1 MLVNP
6 RKQFISLQARAILT
20 PNVTVARRPC
30 YRPRVSRAV
39 FRQHL
44 CNHMHPSQKL
54 VLTCARPRTHTY
66 THTCT
71 YTSRVESMM
80 VRLARTQNYVLIS
93 PSIEQ
98 RNHQNAMQCIPL
110 VIEPASAYYTSPVV
124 RSSIV

>member
-1 MLVNP
+1 
-6 RKQFISLQARAILT
+6 
-20 PNVTVARRPC
+20 
-30 YRPRVSRAV
+30 
-39 FRQHL
+39 
-44 CNHMHPSQKL
+44 
-54 VLTCARPRTHTY
+54 
-66 THTCT
+66 
-71 YTSRVESMM
+71 MM